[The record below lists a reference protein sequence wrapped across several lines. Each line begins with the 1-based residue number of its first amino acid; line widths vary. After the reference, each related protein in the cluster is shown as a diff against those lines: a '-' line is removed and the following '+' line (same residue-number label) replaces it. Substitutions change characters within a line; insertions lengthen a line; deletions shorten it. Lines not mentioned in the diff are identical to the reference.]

1 MHPPIRIF
9 TPSVQFTFNSGTSKW
24 VIGSLAANDGGYQD
38 YEEVVN
44 TPTGFIFQSYQNV
57 DLSGLLRQSKT
68 LNPLSYL
75 VSTWAPPAAVA
86 APVNGAGNPIECIVM
101 NTWSTA
107 TIPQRDPFNSNSID
121 WSVQS
126 GKDYENLLGQHSD
139 VWTSTSTTAGMQQIW
154 SDTIGTLSKTALQ
167 KLYFVHQIGGSV
179 SQAATVAGTPT
190 FANGD
195 ELAFYPSV
203 VTIAQEV
210 EDESTTE
217 YVMRLAQTYDDL
229 TAP

>member
-9 TPSVQFTFNSGTSKW
+9 TPGLEFAYNSGTSTW
-24 VIGSLAANDGGYQD
+24 ILSSISPGNGGFQD
-38 YEEVVN
+38 YKFGAN
-44 TPTGFIFQSYQNV
+44 TSTGFTIDAYQNV

-75 VSTWAPPAAVA
+75 VSQWAPPIAVA
-86 APVNGAGNPIECIVM
+86 APVDGVGTPIQLLLT

-107 TIPQRDPFNSNSID
+107 TIPQRDPFNDNSFDWSID
-121 WSVQS
+121 D
-126 GKDYENLLGQHSD
+126 GKDYENLLGQHTQT
-139 VWTSTSTTAGMQQIW
+139 WTSTSTTAGMQQLF

-167 KLYFVHQIGGSV
+167 KLYFVHSLGV
-179 SQAATVAGTPT
+179 SITQPASLAGAPS
-190 FANGD
+190 FSNGD
-195 ELAFYPSV
+195 LIQVFPSV

-210 EDESTTE
+210 EDESTTQ